1 MNLLRKTL
9 LLTLMVA
16 MAGLGM
22 AALPCSL
29 QAAVSVECPP
39 DTDGVD
45 TDGDTIVDND
55 HVCIHLA
62 ATDGFSKM
70 ADETILYNFGFVE
83 VTPPPVTT
91 NIPWA
96 STNPVNPNVAFHSE
110 GVIAQYKFHANWPAP
125 TLALKEGRKLF
136 LTLTTLGFVHR
147 PDLFD
152 PHSIH
157 WHGIPNAA
165 TFYDGEPMASFG
177 VNEGSSFTYYYNI
190 TEPGTYMYHC
200 HVEATEHMQ
209 MGMLGNLYVTPKQD
223 GTAIAFN
230 GKTFTKFAY
239 NDIDGST
246 GYDVAYPIQLHA
258 FDPVFHGASYGVQA
272 PNFASLEDRYS
283 MINGRGYPDTKVEG
297 ELPALNGA
305 LDYPDYNYASQKL
318 SSLIK
323 ATAGQRILLRIS
335 NLSFDYYTLTAL
347 GIPMQVVG
355 RDAKILRN
363 PAGNNMYYFTSSL
376 DLGGGETADVLLDT
390 TGIAPGTYFLYTT
403 NLNFLTNDLQE
414 RGGMM
419 TEIVIQ

>member
-1 MNLLRKTL
+1 MNLLGKLL
-9 LLTLMVA
+9 LLTLMLPL
-16 MAGLGM
+16 AGLGM
-22 AALPCSL
+22 VALPCPL
-29 QAAVSVECPP
+29 QAAINVECPP
-39 DTDGVD
+39 DTDGID
-45 TDGDTIVDND
+45 TDGDGNAGND

-70 ADETILYNFGFVE
+70 ADGKILYNFGFVR
-83 VTPPPVTT
+83 VTPDPVQSNDPNHTAA
-91 NIPWA
+91 I
-96 STNPVNPNVAFHSE
+96 VNNYLF
-110 GVIAQYKFHANWPAP
+110 KANWPAP

-209 MGMLGNLYVTPKQD
+209 MGMLGNLYVTPRQD
-223 GTAIAFN
+223 GIPKTFN
-230 GKTFTKFAY
+230 GKTYTQFAY
-239 NDIDGST
+239 NDGDGST

-258 FDPVFHGASYGVQA
+258 FDPVFHEASFAVQA
-272 PNFASLEDRYS
+272 PNFASLEDRYA
-283 MINGRGYPDTKVEG
+283 MINGRGYPDTKIE
-297 ELPALNGA
+297 GA
-305 LDYPDYNYASQKL
+305 LDPIVMSDPPYNYDSQKL

-355 RDAKILRN
+355 RDAKILHS
-363 PAGNNMYYFTSSL
+363 PAGNKMYYYTSSL

-403 NLNFLTNDLQE
+403 NLNFLSNDLQE